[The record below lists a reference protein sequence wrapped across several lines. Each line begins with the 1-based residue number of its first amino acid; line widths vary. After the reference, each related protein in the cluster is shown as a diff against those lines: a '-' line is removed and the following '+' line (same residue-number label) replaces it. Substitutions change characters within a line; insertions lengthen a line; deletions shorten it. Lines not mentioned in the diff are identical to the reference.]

1 MSSFKYLALD
11 AKLLA
16 QVEVLRD
23 VSVDILGDL
32 VTVGM
37 SLLEGEVDKNLIT
50 TVAASSGSDADTL
63 YLCAQALGALFWE
76 CAKGAPKDPNVIT
89 AVLGQTGLPANMIEV
104 ITTSFQKNNARFQS
118 IKSNLIFSSNK
129 YIDLTW
135 RLDMELARRNSTIVT
150 EPKFQLRLDVEEANS
165 NNNDQVT
172 SSFTSSN
179 GIKSYHLQAD
189 YANLKRLQVEL
200 QKAISEVEG
209 THTLRIQKYL
219 S

>member
-1 MSSFKYLALD
+1 MSSFKYLTLD

-37 SLLEGEVDKNLIT
+37 SLLEGEADKNLLT
-50 TVAASSGSDADTL
+50 TIAASSSTEVETL
-63 YLCAQALGALFWE
+63 YLCAQALSALFWE
-76 CAKGAPKDPNVIT
+76 CAKGAPKDPNIIT
-89 AVLGQTGLPANMIEV
+89 AVLGQTGLPANMIEA
-104 ITTSFQKNNARFQS
+104 ITISFQKNTARFQS

-165 NNNDQVT
+165 KDNDQIT
-172 SSFTSSN
+172 SSSTSDN

-189 YANLKRLQVEL
+189 YANLKRLQIEL

-209 THTLRIQKYL
+209 THSLRIQKYL